1 MIDHNQ
7 ESCPTT
13 LSGAQN
19 SKPTLSFATLVKSMT
34 QLKSSR
40 MRPAPVNR
48 NIQESPRKC
57 EESLS
62 DSSSEKCSDNKENI
76 CQSEK
81 R

>member
-7 ESCPTT
+7 ETCPAK
-13 LSGAQN
+13 LPGDQN

-40 MRPAPVNR
+40 MRPAPANR
-48 NIQESPRKC
+48 NIPESPRKC
-57 EESLS
+57 EETLS
-62 DSSSEKCSDNKENI
+62 DSNSEKCSDNKENI